1 MKVAVSIPDA
11 VFAEAERLAAELGT
25 SRSDL
30 YRRALEEFVGRHAP
44 AQVTATL
51 DRLFEDLNPADAREF
66 VRRAGRHALSRSE
79 W

>member
-1 MKVAVSIPDA
+1 MKVAVSIPDG

-44 AQVTATL
+44 AQVTAAL
-51 DRLFEDLNPADAREF
+51 DRLFEEVDPADGREF
-66 VRRAGRHALSRSE
+66 VRRASRRSLSRSE